1 MDAKL
6 LFTYALTP
14 LHAGT
19 GRGVGV
25 IDLPI
30 AREVAT
36 GIPYL
41 PGSSLKGVLRDK
53 SGENDTTDYVF
64 GPSTKNIEESNLAAG
79 AAQFTDQ
86 RLLLL
91 PVRSLKGTFAWVTCS
106 FILHR
111 LRREC
116 VAIGETIDVPKMPSP
131 IKTQAFCKPDH
142 LIIGKEI
149 VLEDI
154 NLTHAT
160 EEAISCWA
168 KWLGGKLFPKENEA
182 EWQTMLANKLVVVH
196 DDIFSYLLQTA
207 MEVVARIRIDSDSKT
222 VAKGQLWYEEN
233 LPAESVLWGLVA
245 AQQVNHGKKLS
256 PTEVLDEVKDL
267 TGGVVQLGGN
277 ATVGRGLCR
286 LVMG

>member
-53 SGENDTTDYVF
+53 SGDNDTTNYVF

-91 PVRSLKGTFAWVTCS
+91 PVRSLKGTFAWVTCP
-106 FILHR
+106 FVLHR

-116 VAIGETIDVPKMPSP
+116 EAIGETQNLPKALKQPAKKEDAFVPEGQ
-131 IKTQAFCKPDH
+131 KT
-142 LIIGKEI
+142 LTTSGKI
-149 VLEDI
+149 VLED
-154 NLTHAT
+154 LDLSPVDDQEVLAWAT
-160 EEAISCWA
+160 
-168 KWLGGKLFPKENEA
+168 WLGEKLFTDNEWR
-182 EWQTMLANKLVVVH
+182 EMLTAKLVVVH
-196 DDIFSYLLQTA
+196 DDVFSYLLQTGT
-207 MEVVARIRIDSDSKT
+207 EVVARIQIDDSKT
-222 VAKGQLWYEEN
+222 VVKGGLWYEEN

-245 AQQVNHGKKLS
+245 AQQVGKGEAPTKVLEQVRKL
-256 PTEVLDEVKDL
+256 TE
-267 TGGVVQLGGN
+267 GVVQLGGN

-286 LVMG
+286 LVMV

>member
-53 SGENDTTDYVF
+53 SGENATTNYVF

-91 PVRSLKGTFAWVTCS
+91 PVRSLKGTFAWVTCP

-116 VAIGETIDVPKMPSP
+116 VAIGESEALPIVPEQPVQE
-131 IKTQAFCKPDH
+131 TALKPTGQQT
-142 LIIGKEI
+142 LTTSGKI
-149 VLEDI
+149 VLEDLD
-154 NLTHAT
+154 LTPNDEVNVSTWAT
-160 EEAISCWA
+160 
-168 KWLGGKLFPKENEA
+168 WLGKKLFPNET
-182 EWQTMLANKLVVVH
+182 EWQTMLTEKLVVVH

-207 MEVVARIRIDSDSKT
+207 TEVVARIRIDDDSKT
-222 VAKGQLWYEEN
+222 VVKGGLWYEEN

-245 AQQVNHGKKLS
+245 AQQVGEGKLPTDVLADVKKL
-256 PTEVLDEVKDL
+256 TD
-267 TGGVVQLGGN
+267 GVVQLGGN
-277 ATVGRGLCR
+277 ATVGRGLSR
-286 LVMG
+286 LVLV